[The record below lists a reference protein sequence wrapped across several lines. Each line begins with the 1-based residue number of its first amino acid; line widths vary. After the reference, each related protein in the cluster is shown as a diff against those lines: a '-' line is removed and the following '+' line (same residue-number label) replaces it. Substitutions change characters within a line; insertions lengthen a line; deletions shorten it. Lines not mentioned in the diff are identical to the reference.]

1 MDVSIHDILT
11 KIKGVA
17 GDRVGETVLIIAL
30 FVIANIASYMIGSSN
45 NIREIVSP
53 VIITGNVKSYDEAI
67 SSLNLSSGLVFASKN
82 GAKFYYDNCSGGKS
96 IKTENKIWF
105 ETENEAKAAGYTL
118 AANCTP

>member
-45 NIREIVSP
+45 NIRETVSP

-82 GAKFYYDNCSGGKS
+82 GTKFYYENCSGGKS
-96 IKTENKIWF
+96 IMTENKIWF

-118 AANCTP
+118 ATNCTP